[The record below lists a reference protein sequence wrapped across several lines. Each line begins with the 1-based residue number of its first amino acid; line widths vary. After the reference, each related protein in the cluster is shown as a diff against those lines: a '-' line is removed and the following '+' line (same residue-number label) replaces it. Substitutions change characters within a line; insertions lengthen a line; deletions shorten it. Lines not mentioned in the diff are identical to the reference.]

1 MNTQRSRLA
10 TSITPPQK
18 SVAQLA
24 SHATILR
31 SGREAIQPKQRVWA
45 PLGAIAL
52 GVAVMFGLL
61 WISGA
66 IPTTP
71 LGSLIG
77 ASLAC
82 AAGLIVISRVHYA
95 KLLGRAFTFVVLLVF
110 VVKIAIGVGH
120 YLYFLEPN
128 YFSQPLGFFPWIFDF
143 SQLEEGMRIISAFW
157 RMYGFVDVPT
167 TQIVEKSWI
176 LAVYHALLYY
186 VNGDHFLNFVPWA
199 SFHTLLVGFLITSL
213 ALQRGATQRQAIAV
227 FILASLQPLF
237 LYTDLPQRDIV
248 GQFFVVLAVYL
259 VVSNLKNPVRLL
271 AVLPI
276 ATVLVYTQR
285 WAYPY
290 VLVGALLLTFFLA
303 QRRVGLALFLMSILI
318 LIWSQATA
326 SILEATLGN
335 YSRATQFTADTLPIT
350 SLSRLPAA
358 LIVGVVGPFPWT
370 QVLEVQDGFI
380 HLPPTFLQAWV
391 GMLIWLIVL
400 PRVWRQWRKT
410 RTVDELALFSFM
422 FALSGMITAATHTGY
437 IHIATVLL
445 LPSACQ
451 APVREWVRKALVVF
465 YLYLIGHIIFFALG
479 LSNRNLFIR

>member
-1 MNTQRSRLA
+1 MNTQHSQLG

-18 SVAQLA
+18 SAVP
-24 SHATILR
+24 STSRATIFR
-31 SGREAIQPKQRVWA
+31 PGREAIQPKQRVWA

-52 GVAVMFGLL
+52 GGAVMFGLL

-95 KLLGRAFTFVVLLVF
+95 KLLGRAFTIVVLLVF

-120 YLYFLEPN
+120 YLYFFEPN

-143 SQLEEGMRIISAFW
+143 GQLEEGMRVISAFW
-157 RMYGFVDVPT
+157 RMYGLVDVPT

-176 LAVYHALLYY
+176 LAAYHALLYY
-186 VNGDHFLNFVPWA
+186 VNGEHFLNFVPWA

-213 ALQRGATQRQAIAV
+213 ALQRGATPRQAIAA
-227 FILASLQPLF
+227 FILAGLQPLF

-259 VVSNLKNPVRLL
+259 LVINLKSPVRLL
-271 AVLPI
+271 IVLPVTI
-276 ATVLVYTQR
+276 VLVYTQR

-290 VLVGALLLTFFLA
+290 VLMGALLLTYLLA
-303 QRRVGLALFLMSILI
+303 QRQVGLGLVLLGIFV
-318 LIWSQATA
+318 LIWSQTA
-326 SILEATLGN
+326 PSILDATLAN
-335 YSRATQFTADTLPIT
+335 YSRSSQFAIDALPIT
-350 SLSRLPAA
+350 SIFRMPAA
-358 LIVGVVGPFPWT
+358 FIVGIVGPFPWT
-370 QVLEVQDGFI
+370 QVIEVQDAFI
-380 HLPPTFLQAWV
+380 HLPPTFLQAWTGV
-391 GMLIWLIVL
+391 LIWLIVL
-400 PRVWRQWRKT
+400 PRIWRQWQKIG
-410 RTVDELALFSFM
+410 TVDDLALFSFM

-437 IHIATVLL
+437 VHIATVLL
-445 LPSACQ
+445 LPMACQ
-451 APVREWVRKALVVF
+451 APAREWARKGTILF
-465 YLYLIGHIIFFALG
+465 YLYLMGHIVFFALG
-479 LSNRNLFIR
+479 LNGRNLFIR